1 MIKRGNLQSELN
13 QYQVIRLLRNR
24 GHVTRPELVRE
35 TGLSR
40 PTIDKIVELYKGERI
55 IRETGTVDGSSR
67 GGRRP
72 VVLSLDGSTKVLI
85 GIDFECPR
93 LEMVM
98 TDLGSTIIDCRVRNY
113 GPGSQ
118 SEKIV
123 DRLIVDIREML
134 RRNGRTTDEL
144 LGIGV
149 ALPGVVD
156 VRSGISL
163 NIERLRNW
171 NNVPLSRLIGSSIGV
186 PVFIDNDV
194 NLMALAEKNLGPA
207 EIPNNLIYVAQRQGI
222 GAGILIDGQIF
233 RGNLGN
239 AGFLGHTSINPQG
252 AKCKCGNQGC
262 LELYAGEHAVAEQ
275 FRRKRKHGPASDPVP
290 SEHISAHDVYE
301 AAARQDPAAIGVLYD
316 AGGILGIGI
325 ANMICL
331 FDINHVILGGDSA
344 KAGESFCR
352 GVKDSINRRL
362 EPAFRT
368 NMELRFSTVN
378 EHAAALGATLL
389 VQEDVFGAPELAA
402 HL

>member
-98 TDLGSTIIDCRVRNY
+98 TDLGSTIIDCRVRTY

-156 VRSGISL
+156 VRTGISL

-233 RGNLGN
+233 RKPRERGFSRPHEHQPPGREMQMRQPGLSGAVRRGACRGGTVSKEAEAG
-239 AGFLGHTSINPQG
+239 AGFRSSS
-252 AKCKCGNQGC
+252 
-262 LELYAGEHAVAEQ
+262 
-275 FRRKRKHGPASDPVP
+275 FRAYLC
-290 SEHISAHDVYE
+290 A
-301 AAARQDPAAIGVLYD
+301 
-316 AGGILGIGI
+316 
-325 ANMICL
+325 
-331 FDINHVILGGDSA
+331 
-344 KAGESFCR
+344 
-352 GVKDSINRRL
+352 
-362 EPAFRT
+362 
-368 NMELRFSTVN
+368 
-378 EHAAALGATLL
+378 
-389 VQEDVFGAPELAA
+389 
-402 HL
+402 